1 MIKLHKGNEA
11 IISDDARRRMKGLF
25 ESSQRIANMFDKAC
39 GIRCVVIDPAEKDG
53 LEQRFYDSFC
63 TICANE
69 QIKRFGELKCE
80 DVHRYAALQAE
91 RWNGKYEYLC
101 PAGAAF
107 IASTLQKTSEMAL
120 GVVAGPFLM
129 VDETEF
135 TDDDLE
141 RFFQS
146 AVPKSVI
153 KAIPQLP
160 SIECARVTYLADI
173 LFILS
178 SYAGQRELLDY
189 KIMEQVSANQ
199 NELFYS
205 VHDINQKNCPEYQYP
220 IQTEQLLQRYI
231 EQGDKEAAQ
240 KVLNEILGH
249 ILLCSSG
256 NMDVIKARITE
267 LIVLLSRAAIA
278 GGAGTTEIFGLN
290 FDYLNEIRQ
299 FKTMDQLNTWLAKV
313 LVRFTNRVFT
323 LPGSRHEDIIKKA
336 MKYIRKNYMLKISLN
351 DISGHV
357 NLSVSYLSKIFKE
370 ETGSGISE
378 FINSVKIENSKLLLL
393 NNDIPLIEVS
403 YLSGF
408 DDQSYFTKVFKRIT
422 GATPGKFREKHGN
435 V

>member
-1 MIKLHKGNEA
+1 
-11 IISDDARRRMKGLF
+11 
-25 ESSQRIANMFDKAC
+25 MFDKAC
-39 GIRCVVIDPAEKDG
+39 GIRCIVINPAEKDG
-53 LEQRFYDSFC
+53 FEQRLYHPFC
-63 TICANE
+63 ASCADA
-69 QIKRFGELKCE
+69 QRSRFESLRCE

-107 IASTLQKTSEMAL
+107 IASTLQQSSDNAL

-129 VDETEF
+129 VEQEDF

-141 RFFQS
+141 RFYHGD
-146 AVPKSVI
+146 VPQKVLSVI
-153 KAIPQLP
+153 PELP
-160 SIECARVTYLADI
+160 YIEPSRVNYLADI

-189 KIMEQVSANQ
+189 KIMAQMAANRS
-199 NELFYS
+199 ELFYS
-205 VHDINQKNCPEYQYP
+205 VHDIKQKKSPDYQYP
-220 IQTEQLLQRYI
+220 IESEQLLQRYI

-240 KVLNEILGH
+240 RVLNEILGH
-249 ILLCSSG
+249 ILLCSGGS
-256 NMDVIKARITE
+256 MDMIKSRVTE

-290 FDYLNEIRQ
+290 DDYLSEIRQ

-336 MKYIRKNYMLKISLN
+336 MEYIRKNYMLKISLN
-351 DISGHV
+351 DISEHV

-370 ETGSGISE
+370 ETGKSISE
-378 FINSVKIENSKLLLL
+378 FINTVKVENSKLLLL

-403 YLSGF
+403 YLAGF
-408 DDQSYFTKVFKRIT
+408 DDQSYFTKVFKRNT
-422 GATPGKFREKHGN
+422 GTTPGRFREKRGN